1 MERTASDF
9 VEDMLR
15 RGLKWTAILAVASS
29 ARHGRWYDETKVILQ
44 GKGVMPTDPKMINE
58 IRAADAEEARRKQLD
73 KPQSA
78 YRAPMTSDQRAAI
91 RAKYGKNPPAKA
103 TEKPPIKTVNRC
115 DFS

>member
-29 ARHGRWYDETKVILQ
+29 ARKGRWYDETKSILQ
-44 GKGVMPTDPKMINE
+44 GKGVMPTDIKTINE
-58 IRAADAEEARRKQLD
+58 IRAADAETARIAYATEEAKRKEMNRRNS
-73 KPQSA
+73 PTA
-78 YRAPMTSDQRAAI
+78 EQRAI
-91 RAKYGKNPPAKA
+91 RKAQYSKKAAPKAPP
-103 TEKPPIKTVNRC
+103 KTVNYC